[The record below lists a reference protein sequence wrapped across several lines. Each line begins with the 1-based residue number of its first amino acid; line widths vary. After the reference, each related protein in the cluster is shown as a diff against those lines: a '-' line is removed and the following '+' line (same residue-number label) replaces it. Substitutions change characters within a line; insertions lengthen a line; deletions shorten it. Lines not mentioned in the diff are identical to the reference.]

1 MPPTDDST
9 RLRLA
14 HAGRNPDPTT
24 DSRPACPSLVGRVL
38 TADPIP
44 RGTFFLVQP
53 IVLSGAASEGAA
65 LT

>member
-1 MPPTDDST
+1 MP
-9 RLRLA
+9 A
-14 HAGRNPDPTT
+14 RNPDPTT

-44 RGTFFLVQP
+44 RGTFFRVQP
-53 IVLSGAASEGAA
+53 IVLSGTASEGAA